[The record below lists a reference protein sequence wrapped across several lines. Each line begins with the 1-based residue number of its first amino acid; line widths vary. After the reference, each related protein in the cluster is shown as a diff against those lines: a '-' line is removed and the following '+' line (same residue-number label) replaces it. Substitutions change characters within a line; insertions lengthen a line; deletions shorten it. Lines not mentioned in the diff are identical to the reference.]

1 MGPARN
7 GTLLLD
13 LLFRTSGLQELSR
26 LAVVCA
32 DTPDKFTLPTA
43 EDIAD
48 EFMWGL
54 ANTSK
59 HFGAAMDYTEVGT
72 ASGLGG
78 KQRMLMSGQHD
89 GGCEFWPKEARAPE
103 KFTGPWNASLEYP
116 LLIVS
121 NTVCA
126 TSVHRLA

>member
-1 MGPARN
+1 VPSLNLYPHAAEAFAQAMGPARN

-13 LLFRTSGLQELSR
+13 LLFYTSAPQELSR

-32 DTPDKFTLPTA
+32 DTPDKFAPPTA

-59 HFGAAMDYTEVGT
+59 HFGAAMDFTEVG
-72 ASGLGG
+72 
-78 KQRMLMSGQHD
+78 
-89 GGCEFWPKEARAPE
+89 
-103 KFTGPWNASLEYP
+103 ASL
-116 LLIVS
+116 S
-121 NTVCA
+121 
-126 TSVHRLA
+126 